1 LSLSNGEGLVKDLP
15 QGRAIPLGARGYVR
29 RMTATTSPHSALATG
44 SSDEQYEL
52 ATRLYALVSCGH
64 DSLPFNVDA
73 RGPALTVVGQD
84 GRRRPVRVVG
94 GEDAPPWQP
103 ARELVDGVE
112 RPRRFNPRVLWKH
125 NAGEYSVAPAA
136 PAWVQWVTLDIDAHA
151 ASPELAARRL
161 ARARA
166 DRVLGDVWRAL
177 NCSAERH
184 PLLQRTPRAGYHLTL
199 PLTRGPASA
208 NPEHTWPAA
217 VARAWVERHL
227 VEAGLELKPGVL
239 EVYPSG
245 RCLRAPCGRGM
256 VMLQATRPDDPDALG
271 LVPWPGTTGGARV
284 DWRGERAELS
294 TPTRRV
300 APMVRT
306 YIDQWAAQRRTLADW
321 LGRPEAAWDP
331 AWGFLGWRD
340 TYDEITSAEKNSGEV
355 GTGQDS
361 RSQESDDVPGREP
374 AQVSKL
380 AKGRPGRAGRGRAVD
395 RSASS
400 VPDQLPPPSEPDPD
414 LPPDPAGGPLVRGRA
429 FKSKVR
435 TLLGAG
441 VTEASTRHD
450 AVLTLAFY
458 WFATCGLPIEEALA
472 RLEAWCRAYLHL
484 GSRLAE
490 RPRTFIST
498 CLREARHY
506 IEHNGHGWRRG
517 RGDGG
522 GLATLTP
529 ADQAVIGAMDPRL
542 VDEVTAILAWL
553 AGRAGDDGRI
563 ADPVQIA
570 SGLLR
575 RLCGDR
581 RVVEDGKRRRASVL
595 ALVELERVGVLTMA
609 SNYRVGQRGRT
620 WACWYRFGSGELP
633 RTVALPAEQWAKI
646 EPFTRAPVAPS
657 LAVVPSEAPE
667 APSSPVVEVRVLGER
682 VTEEGLVRVLS
693 DGARGV
699 ARTLITRAPGV
710 GLPTVTPAARE
721 PWFERMWRWRPFTPG
736 RLWSSDPSGLFA
748 FPDIE
753 ARRRMSR
760 SERLAWG
767 GGGTSAPTGSA
778 PLAPVIALPRR
789 SAKPNL
795 ASAPGAAGGADA
807 PVAAPVAVPASADSA
822 AASEP
827 GRACAREVELRAE
840 LAAEVGEEGAA
851 KLPLDLLEVVA
862 RAWGSHRGRGRGS

>member
-1 LSLSNGEGLVKDLP
+1 M
-15 QGRAIPLGARGYVR
+15 A
-29 RMTATTSPHSALATG
+29 TTTSPHSALATAR
-44 SSDEQYEL
+44 SDEQYEL
-52 ATRLYALVSCGH
+52 ASRLYALVSCGH
-64 DSLPFNVDA
+64 DALAFNMDA

-84 GRRRPVRVVG
+84 GRRRPVRVAG

-103 ARELVDGVE
+103 ARELIDGVE
-112 RPRRFNPRVLWKH
+112 RARRFNPRVLWKH
-125 NAGEYSVAPAA
+125 IAGDYSVAPAA
-136 PAWVQWVTLDIDAHA
+136 PAWVGWVTLDIDAHA
-151 ASPELAARRL
+151 TSPELAARRA

-166 DRVLGDVWRAL
+166 DRVLAAVWRAL

-184 PLLQRTPRAGYHLTL
+184 PLLQRTPRVGYHLTL
-199 PLTRGPASA
+199 PLTRGPTSL
-208 NPEHTWPAA
+208 NPEDTWPAA

-256 VMLQATRPDDPDALG
+256 VMLQATQPDNPDALG
-271 LVPWPGTTGGARV
+271 LVPWPGTTGDARV

-300 APMVRT
+300 VPMVRT
-306 YIDQWAAQRRTLADW
+306 FCEQWEAQRRSLADW

-340 TYDEITSAEKNSGEV
+340 TYELAGEITSAEKNSGE
-355 GTGQDS
+355 GDTGQDS
-361 RSQESDDVPGREP
+361 QSQESDDVLGREGAPVSQAAKPGR
-374 AQVSKL
+374 
-380 AKGRPGRAGRGRAVD
+380 GRAGRGGTGD

-400 VPDQLPPPSEPDPD
+400 VPDELLPPSESDPD
-414 LPPDPAGGPLVRGRA
+414 LPPDPAGGPLVRGRP
-429 FKSKVR
+429 FKVKVR
-435 TLLGAG
+435 KLLGAG

-472 RLEAWCRAYLHL
+472 RLESWCRAYLHL

-490 RPRTFIST
+490 RPRTFLAT

-506 IEHNGHGWRRG
+506 IEHHGPGWRRG

-529 ADQAVIGAMDPRL
+529 DDQAVIRAVDPRL

-553 AGRAGDDGRI
+553 AGRAGDDGRV

-570 SGLLR
+570 SGLLK

-581 RVVEDGKRRRASVL
+581 RIAEDGKRRRASSM

-620 WACWYRFGSGELP
+620 WSCWYRFGSGELP
-633 RTVALPAEQWAKI
+633 RTVSLPAKQWEQI
-646 EPFTRAPVAPS
+646 EPFIAAPLAPS
-657 LAVVPSEAPE
+657 LAVVPSEPPE
-667 APSSPVVEVRVLGER
+667 APIAPVVEVRVLGER
-682 VTEEGLVRVLS
+682 VTREGLVRVLS
-693 DGARGV
+693 DGVRGV
-699 ARTLITRAPGV
+699 ARTLITRAPDV
-710 GLPTVTPAARE
+710 DPPTVTPAARA
-721 PWFERMWRWRPFTPG
+721 PWFERAWLLRPFTPG
-736 RLWSSDPSGLFA
+736 RLWSSDPAMVIA

-753 ARRRMSR
+753 AKRRMSR
-760 SERLAWG
+760 KERLAWG
-767 GGGTSAPTGSA
+767 GGGSGGPSGAAAPMAPGVPLRSKAEPSAPSSPIAA
-778 PLAPVIALPRR
+778 PAAV
-789 SAKPNL
+789 
-795 ASAPGAAGGADA
+795 ASTSGD
-807 PVAAPVAVPASADSA
+807 PVAVPEPDSPASSAVVDSA
-822 AASEP
+822 PA
-827 GRACAREVELRAE
+827 RAEQLRAE
-840 LAAEVGEEGAA
+840 LAAELAGTAEAVPAQLRAKVGDAA
-851 KLPLDLLEVVA
+851 ATMPLDVLEIILHA
-862 RAWGSHRGRGRGS
+862 YGGMRGRSRGP